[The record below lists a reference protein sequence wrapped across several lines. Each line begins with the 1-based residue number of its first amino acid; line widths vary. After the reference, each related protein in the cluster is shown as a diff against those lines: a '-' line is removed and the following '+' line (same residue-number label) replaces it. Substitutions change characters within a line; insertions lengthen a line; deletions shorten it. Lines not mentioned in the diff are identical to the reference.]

1 MNGASYLHTLD
12 GRIRIKVP
20 EVRRSPAKAL
30 QVEETL
36 ESLNGVTH
44 VRANPTTGN
53 VLVLFN
59 SQSLTHECIIAALRG
74 LNCLKPE
81 RLAAG
86 VGHRISDVILRSVAE
101 LAFERMI
108 VALL

>member
-1 MNGASYLHTLD
+1 MSDASYLHALD

-20 EVRRSPAKAL
+20 EVRRSCAKAS

-36 ESLNGVTH
+36 QGLDGVTH
-44 VRANPTTGN
+44 VQANPTTGN

-59 SQSLTHECIIAALRG
+59 SQFITHEHIIAALKG
-74 LNCLKPE
+74 LDCLKPE

-86 VGHRISDVILRSVAE
+86 LGHRMSEIILRSVAE

-108 VALL
+108 VKLL